1 MYFSS
6 PLYQEDIRRAARVS
20 FLPWESLQG
29 ESVLITGATGLI
41 GTCLIDI
48 LMERSRLFPESPI
61 EIYALGRSRERL
73 EARFPDYLDDPR
85 FHLLVQDIRSPLPE
99 SLSFTYMINGASN
112 AHPAAYA
119 RDPVGTIFINIEG
132 LHSLLSHAANHG
144 TRRVLEVTSI
154 EVYGQNRGDA
164 EAFTEDYCGDLDC
177 NTVRA
182 GYPESKRVCEAL
194 CQAYRAQYG
203 LSVTIAR
210 PSRVYGPTMLAE
222 DNKAI
227 AQFIHNVVQGE
238 DIVLKSHGKQ
248 RYSYTYMLDVAT
260 AFLAV
265 LLCGKDGEAYN
276 VADEHSVVTLGG
288 LAEAMAR
295 ENGCQVVYDLSA
307 DTGAAGYSNLLNG
320 VMDAEKLRA
329 LGWQA
334 MVPLEEGVKKTIGI
348 LKASQ

>member
-1 MYFSS
+1 MCRQDHRLSDCSAIHYFPDC
-6 PLYQEDIRRAARVS
+6 PLERHISGPDGFSQE
-20 FLPWESLQG
+20 
-29 ESVLITGATGLI
+29 
-41 GTCLIDI
+41 
-48 LMERSRLFPESPI
+48 
-61 EIYALGRSRERL
+61 YALLFGNPYD
-73 EARFPDYLDDPR
+73 F
-85 FHLLVQDIRSPLPE
+85 FG
-99 SLSFTYMINGASN
+99 F
-112 AHPAAYA
+112 
-119 RDPVGTIFINIEG
+119 F
-132 LHSLLSHAANHG
+132 
-144 TRRVLEVTSI
+144 
-154 EVYGQNRGDA
+154 
-164 EAFTEDYCGDLDC
+164 
-177 NTVRA
+177 
-182 GYPESKRVCEAL
+182 RVCHECL
-194 CQAYRAQYG
+194 FAQYG